1 MTKKAFFRTP
11 MSDPCGKSHRQLVTS
26 SHHLTDVPPVAVAG
40 VVAGPPATCSAA
52 WPHPTTRVP

>member
-1 MTKKAFFRTP
+1 MTKKAFKDSNERSMWKT
-11 MSDPCGKSHRQLVTS
+11 HHQLVTS